1 MKETT
6 MSNHPGLTCRF
17 RSTRVA
23 AVAIAMACAVM
34 GLAGPS
40 FVGAAQPTV
49 SPPPGA
55 AAGGD
60 QGRKLVISVL
70 ESQCDA
76 LLTKSKTVDKTGKA
90 VEFYDAPSSKLH
102 KCLYVVDMRKTGC
115 VARGNCQSFADWS
128 ASHPGLNPD
137 LPRAA
142 FLEALEGHRGAP
154 SGATK
159 PTGQANTGQ

>member
-6 MSNHPGLTCRF
+6 MSNHPALNCRF
-17 RSTRVA
+17 PSMRVA
-23 AVAIAMACAVM
+23 AVAIAMVCAVM

-40 FVGAAQPTV
+40 FVGAAQTIG

-102 KCLYVVDMRKTGC
+102 KCLYVLDMRKTGC
-115 VARGNCQSFADWS
+115 VARGNCQSFAAWS
-128 ASHPGLNPD
+128 AAHPGLNPEQ
-137 LPRAA
+137 PRAA
-142 FLEALEGHRGAP
+142 FLEALEGHRGEP
-154 SGATK
+154 SGAMK